1 MLQAK
6 QGGEELQ
13 SSSSEGVHGRSSCRG
28 GLTGI
33 CTWMTPGGEA
43 GEPEQFRG
51 SRICRRSACREP

>member
-13 SSSSEGVHGRSSCRG
+13 SSSSEGARDRSSCRG
-28 GLTGI
+28 GLMGI
-33 CTWMTPGGEA
+33 CTWTTLGDEA

-51 SRICRRSACREP
+51 NQICRRSAYHEP